1 MTGAPAPPCDPI
13 PPGASKAGDCKGGPF
28 NVFTNNYRWVI
39 CGLLLLGTTKNYV
52 DRQILGVLKVTLQST
67 FGWSEIDYSNLILV
81 FQGSYAIG
89 MLAVGRLIDRLGTRA
104 GYALAMFFWSV
115 ASMAH
120 AACGSLA
127 GFAFAR
133 GALGFWEAGVFPAS
147 VKCVSEWFP
156 AKERALANGIFN
168 AGTNFGAMLTPL
180 LVPWVVLHLG
190 WRWAFLIVGSLGFAW
205 LFLWLVIYRR
215 PQVHPHCTREELAY
229 IEESSPEVSER
240 VSWRVLLGVRETWAI
255 IAAKFLVDPIWWFY
269 LFWIPDFLH
278 RRFGLNLSQI
288 GAPIVVIYVISDVG
302 SIAGG
307 WCSSRMMKA
316 GWSAN
321 LSRKLTMLLCAVLA
335 IPVTG
340 AYRVAGFW
348 VAISIIA
355 VAAAAHCGFSANLYT
370 LASDLFPSR
379 TVGSVIGIGGF
390 AAGLGGMLIAKIVG
404 YVLQSTGS
412 YMAPFFIAGMAYLA
426 ALLVIH
432 ILSPKLQ
439 PVSAFSSSKLIGMR

>member
-1 MTGAPAPPCDPI
+1 MTN
-13 PPGASKAGDCKGGPF
+13 ASRVPSIVK
-28 NVFTNNYRWVI
+28 NNFRWLI

-52 DRQILGVLKVTLQST
+52 DRQILGVLKVTLQSN

-120 AACGSLA
+120 AACGSLV

-147 VKCVSEWFP
+147 AKCVSEWFP

-168 AGTNFGAMLTPL
+168 AGTNLGAMLTPL
-180 LVPWVVLHLG
+180 FVPWVVLHLG

-205 LFLWLVIYRR
+205 LFLWLRVYRKPHEHPSVT
-215 PQVHPHCTREELAY
+215 PQELAH
-229 IEESSPEVSER
+229 IEDGPPEPTAR
-240 VSWRVLLGVRETWAI
+240 IPWRVLLGVRQTWAI

-288 GAPIVVIYVISDVG
+288 GAPIVVIYIISDLG

-307 WCSSRMMKA
+307 WSSSRMMKA

-321 LSRKLTMLLCAVLA
+321 ASRKTTMLLCALLA
-335 IPVTG
+335 LPVIA
-340 AYRVAGFW
+340 AYRVEGFW
-348 VAISIIA
+348 LAVSIIA
-355 VAAAAHCGFSANLYT
+355 LAAAAHCGFSANLYT

-379 TVGSVIGIGGF
+379 TVGSVIGLGGF
-390 AAGLGGMLIAKIVG
+390 AAGLGGMLIARIVG
-404 YVLQSTGS
+404 YVLQTTGS
-412 YMAPFFIAGMAYLA
+412 YMAPFFIAGLAYLS
-426 ALLVIH
+426 ALLAIH
-432 ILSPKLQ
+432 LLSPKLQ
-439 PVSAFSSSKLIGMR
+439 PVGDFSWQLKVKL

>member
-1 MTGAPAPPCDPI
+1 MQTDLGAHE
-13 PPGASKAGDCKGGPF
+13 AGHEKGNLLYMF
-28 NVFTNNYRWVI
+28 KNNYRWII

-52 DRQILGVLKVTLQST
+52 DRQMLGVLKVSLQSN

-89 MLAVGRLIDRLGTRA
+89 MLVVGRLIDRVGTRI

-120 AACGSLA
+120 AACGSLL

-147 VKCVSEWFP
+147 TKCVSEWFP
-156 AKERALANGIFN
+156 AKERATANGIFN
-168 AGTNFGAMLTPL
+168 AGTNLGAMLTPL
-180 LVPWVVLHLG
+180 FVPWVVFHLG

-205 LFLWLVIYRR
+205 LLLWLGIYRR
-215 PQVHPHCTREELAY
+215 PQVHPDCTREELAH
-229 IEESSPEVSER
+229 IRDGLPQSSVRIP
-240 VSWRVLLGVRETWAI
+240 WRILLSVRQTWAI
-255 IAAKFLVDPIWWFY
+255 IGAKFLVDPIWWFY

-278 RRFGLNLSQI
+278 RRFGLSLSQI
-288 GAPIVVIYVISDVG
+288 GPPIVVIYVISDVG

-307 WCSSRMMKA
+307 WSSSRMMKS

-321 LSRKLTMLLCAVLA
+321 TSRKTTMLLCALLA
-335 IPVTG
+335 LPVMG
-340 AYRVAGFW
+340 AYRVSGFW

-355 VAAAAHCGFSANLYT
+355 LAAAAHSGFSANLYT
-370 LASDLFPSR
+370 LASDLFPSQA
-379 TVGSVIGIGGF
+379 VGSVIGIGGF
-390 AAGLGGMLIAKIVG
+390 AAGLGGMLIARIVG
-404 YVLQSTGS
+404 YVLQRTGS
-412 YMAPFFIAGMAYLA
+412 YMAPFFIAGMAYLC

-432 ILSPKLQ
+432 LLSPKLE
-439 PVSAFSSSKLIGMR
+439 PVSVFSSTI

>member
-1 MTGAPAPPCDPI
+1 MTN
-13 PPGASKAGDCKGGPF
+13 ASRLPSIFK
-28 NVFTNNYRWVI
+28 NNFRWLI

-52 DRQILGVLKVTLQST
+52 DRQILGVLKVTLQAN

-89 MLAVGRLIDRLGTRA
+89 MLAVGRLIDRLGTRV
-104 GYALAMFFWSV
+104 GYAVAMFFWSV

-120 AACGSLA
+120 AACGSLV

-147 VKCVSEWFP
+147 AKCVSEWFP

-168 AGTNFGAMLTPL
+168 AGTNLGAMLTPL
-180 LVPWVVLHLG
+180 FVPWVVLHLG

-205 LFLWLVIYRR
+205 LFLWLRTYRK
-215 PQVHPHCTREELAY
+215 PQEHPSVTPQELAL
-229 IEESSPEVSER
+229 IEDGPPEPSAR
-240 VSWRVLLGVRETWAI
+240 IPWRVLLGVRQTWAI

-288 GAPIVVIYVISDVG
+288 GAPIVVIYIISDLG
-302 SIAGG
+302 SVAGG
-307 WCSSRMMKA
+307 WSSSRMMKA

-321 LSRKLTMLLCAVLA
+321 ASRKTTMLLCALLA
-335 IPVTG
+335 LPVIA
-340 AYRVAGFW
+340 AYRVQGFW
-348 VAISIIA
+348 LAVSIIA
-355 VAAAAHCGFSANLYT
+355 LAAAAHCGFSANLYT

-379 TVGSVIGIGGF
+379 TVGSVIGLGGF
-390 AAGLGGMLIAKIVG
+390 AAGLGGMLIARIVG
-404 YVLQSTGS
+404 YVLQTTGS
-412 YMAPFFIAGMAYLA
+412 YMAPFFIAGLAYLS
-426 ALLVIH
+426 ALLAIH
-432 ILSPKLQ
+432 LLSPKLQ
-439 PVSAFSSSKLIGMR
+439 PATAFSSTI

>member
-1 MTGAPAPPCDPI
+1 MTN
-13 PPGASKAGDCKGGPF
+13 ASRLPSIFK
-28 NVFTNNYRWVI
+28 NNFRWII

-52 DRQILGVLKVTLQST
+52 DRQILGVLKVTLQSN

-104 GYALAMFFWSV
+104 GYAVAMFFWSV

-120 AACGSLA
+120 AACGSLV

-147 VKCVSEWFP
+147 AKCVSEWFP

-168 AGTNFGAMLTPL
+168 AGTNLGAMLTPL
-180 LVPWVVLHLG
+180 FVPWVVLHLG

-205 LFLWLVIYRR
+205 LFLWLRTYRK
-215 PQVHPHCTREELAY
+215 PQEHPSVTPQELAL
-229 IEESSPEVSER
+229 IEDGPPEPSAR
-240 VSWRVLLGVRETWAI
+240 IPWRVLLGVRQTWAI

-288 GAPIVVIYVISDVG
+288 GVPIVVIYIISDLG
-302 SIAGG
+302 SVAGG
-307 WCSSRMMKA
+307 WASSRMMKA

-321 LSRKLTMLLCAVLA
+321 ASRKTTMLLCALLA
-335 IPVTG
+335 LPVIA
-340 AYRVAGFW
+340 AYRIQGFW
-348 VAISIIA
+348 LAVSIIA
-355 VAAAAHCGFSANLYT
+355 LAAAAHCGFSANLYT

-379 TVGSVIGIGGF
+379 TVGSVIGLGGF
-390 AAGLGGMLIAKIVG
+390 AAGLGGMLIARIVG
-404 YVLQSTGS
+404 YVLQNTGS
-412 YMAPFFIAGMAYLA
+412 YMAPFFIAGLAYLS
-426 ALLVIH
+426 ALLAIH
-432 ILSPKLQ
+432 LLSPKLQ
-439 PVSAFSSSKLIGMR
+439 PAAAFSSTA

>member
-1 MTGAPAPPCDPI
+1 MTRVAFL
-13 PPGASKAGDCKGGPF
+13 K
-28 NVFTNNYRWVI
+28 NNFRWLI

-52 DRQILGVLKVTLQST
+52 DRQILGVLKVTLQSN

-89 MLAVGRLIDRLGTRA
+89 MLAVGRLIDRLGTRV

-120 AACGSLA
+120 AACGSLV

-147 VKCVSEWFP
+147 AKCVSEWFP

-168 AGTNFGAMLTPL
+168 AGTNLGAMLTPL
-180 LVPWVVLHLG
+180 FVPWVVRHLG

-205 LFLWLVIYRR
+205 LFLWLRTYRK
-215 PQVHPHCTREELAY
+215 PQEHPNCTPEELAR
-229 IEESSPEVSER
+229 IEDGPPEPSAR
-240 VSWRVLLGVRETWAI
+240 IPWRVLLGVRQTWAI

-288 GAPIVVIYVISDVG
+288 GAPIVVIYIISDFG
-302 SIAGG
+302 SVAGG
-307 WCSSRMMKA
+307 WSSSRMMKA

-321 LSRKLTMLLCAVLA
+321 ASRKTTMLLCALLA
-335 IPVTG
+335 LPVIA
-340 AYRVAGFW
+340 AYRVQGCWLA
-348 VAISIIA
+348 VSIIA
-355 VAAAAHCGFSANLYT
+355 LAAAAHCGFSANLYT

-379 TVGSVIGIGGF
+379 TVGSVIGLGGF
-390 AAGLGGMLIAKIVG
+390 AAGLGGMLIARIVG
-404 YVLQSTGS
+404 YVLQTTGS
-412 YMAPFFIAGMAYLA
+412 YMAPFFIAGLAYPS
-426 ALLVIH
+426 ALLAIH
-432 ILSPKLQ
+432 LLSPKLQ
-439 PVSAFSSSKLIGMR
+439 PASVFSSTI

>member
-1 MTGAPAPPCDPI
+1 MRSDSTSCIQGMV
-13 PPGASKAGDCKGGPF
+13 SPF
-28 NVFTNNYRWVI
+28 NVFKNNYRWII

-52 DRQILGVLKVTLQST
+52 DRQILGVLKVTLQSN
-67 FGWSEIDYSNLILV
+67 FRWSEIDYSNLILV
-81 FQGSYAIG
+81 FQGSYAVG

-168 AGTNFGAMLTPL
+168 AGTNLGAMLTPL
-180 LVPWVVLHLG
+180 FVPWVVLHLG
-190 WRWAFLIVGSLGFAW
+190 WRWAFLIVGSLGLAW

-215 PQVHPHCTREELAY
+215 PQVHPSCTRGELAY
-229 IEESSPEVSER
+229 IEDGLPEASER
-240 VSWRVLLGVRETWAI
+240 IPWRVLLGVRQTWAI

-288 GAPIVVIYVISDVG
+288 GAPIVTIYVISDVG

-307 WCSSRMMKA
+307 WCSSRMMNA

-321 LSRKLTMLLCAVLA
+321 TSRKMTMLLCALLA
-335 IPVTG
+335 IPVMG
-340 AYRVAGFW
+340 AYHVDGLW

-404 YVLQSTGS
+404 YVLQRTGS
-412 YMAPFFIAGMAYLA
+412 YMAPFFIAGMAYLT

-432 ILSPKLQ
+432 VLSPKLK
-439 PVSAFSSSKLIGMR
+439 PVSPFTSRAGRR